1 MKKIAILGST
11 GSIGTQTLE
20 VVENNG
26 DIQVDSPVGRR
37 KCGPSRETGRENFIL
52 LSSLYVRED
61 AGEGAER
68 TVSRYGYPHRDTE
81 WTVSLRLPRMPE
93 TDILVT
99 AIVGMIGILPTIEAI
114 KAGKDIAL
122 ANKETLVTAG
132 HMIMP
137 LAERNGCSD
146 PSGGQRAQR
155 HFPVPFTGKTG
166 SGIEKILTHGLRRS
180 LPGKE
185 PGGTCRMFR
194 WRTP

>member
-26 DIQVDSPVGRR
+26 DIQVEALSANGNVDLLEKQAR
-37 KCGPSRETGRENFIL
+37 KFKPSVIAVF
-52 LSSLYVRED
+52 RED
-61 AGEGAER
+61 AAMELKER
-68 TVSRYGYPHRDTE
+68 LKDMNIRIVTGMDGLIEIAT
-81 WTVSLRLPRMPE
+81 LPE

-132 HMIMP
+132 HIIMP
-137 LAERNGCSD
+137 LAERMGTAPFS
-146 PSGGQRAQR
+146 R
-155 HFPVPFTGKTG
+155 PFTGKTG
-166 SGIEKILTHGLRRS
+166 AELRRFS
-180 LPGKE
+180 SQPPAVPSGEKPGRNL
-185 PGGTCRMFR
+185 RMFR